1 MEWGRDSIKGGAH
14 ESIILSLG
22 PGLIDWLI
30 KSGFFELVL
39 QLCRAGEV
47 KIGGG
52 ACGPRS
58 PIQFQIKVNCVLSHM
73 YKLTLTMIQEREFL

>member
-14 ESIILSLG
+14 ESMILSLG

-52 ACGPRS
+52 GMRTTFPH
-58 PIQFQIKVNCVLSHM
+58 PISN
-73 YKLTLTMIQEREFL
+73 